1 MDWSPYYPAFMDPK
15 AQNTA
20 LKGKAT
26 PLTKPVTIAD
36 IGCGFGG
43 LLVALSP
50 LLPEELILGL
60 EIRTQVTEYV
70 QDRISALR
78 SQNSPPAIISTQRA
92 PNQPSPLSQPYGSD
106 SLGTKQYVISP
117 SDGHNEPQLAATEA
131 SLKRITNIDKIKSWR
146 DSDNALESWLLELT
160 DAQLQELQGVD
171 GIDSIEDNDITTSP
185 DDSPSTVPA
194 YTLAS
199 LLEPNAGMGKGTHNS
214 SSRTQGPY
222 QNISVLRANTMKF
235 LPNFFTRGQLST
247 IFLCF
252 PDPHFKARKHKARI
266 VSATLCA
273 EYAYVLRPGGCVY
286 TITDVEE
293 LGKWMRDRFE
303 AFGKYA
309 GGVGLFERVE
319 IPEEGREGEWEGR
332 GREECRVGVLVRCI
346 REETEEG
353 KKVTRNG
360 GRKFVS
366 VWRRRDDPGWPD
378 DA

>member
-1 MDWSPYYPAFMDPK
+1 MDWSPYYPAFVHPK

-20 LKGKAT
+20 LEGKVT

-78 SQNSPPAIISTQRA
+78 SQNAPPVIISTQTA
-92 PNQPSPLSQPYGSD
+92 PNQPSPLSPPYGSISVD
-106 SLGTKQYVISP
+106 TKQYLISP

-131 SLKRITNIDKIKSWR
+131 TLKRITNLDQIESLRDLDDVFQSWFL
-146 DSDNALESWLLELT
+146 DLT
-160 DAQLQELQGVD
+160 DAQRQELQGLD
-171 GIDSIEDNDITTSP
+171 GIESIEADIISSP
-185 DDSPSTVPA
+185 DNSPSPCA
-194 YTLAS
+194 AFNAISYC
-199 LLEPNAGMGKGTHNS
+199 EPNLDMGTMTHDS
-214 SSRTQGPY
+214 SSGTQEAY

-235 LPNFFTRGQLST
+235 LPNFFRRGQLST

-266 VSATLCA
+266 VSSTLCA

-293 LGKWMRDRFE
+293 LGKWMRDRFV
-303 AFGKYA
+303 AFGKYD
-309 GGVGLFERVE
+309 GGEGLFERVE

-332 GREECRVGVLVRCI
+332 SREEARVGMLVRCI

-366 VWRRRDDPGWPD
+366 VWRRGEDPGWPD
-378 DA
+378 NV